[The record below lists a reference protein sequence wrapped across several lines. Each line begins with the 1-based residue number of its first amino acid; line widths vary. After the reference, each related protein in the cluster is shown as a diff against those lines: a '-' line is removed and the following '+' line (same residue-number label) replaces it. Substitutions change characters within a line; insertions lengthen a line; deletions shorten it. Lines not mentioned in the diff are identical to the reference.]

1 MSVYIDNQH
10 NLCYSII
17 TARETGLNKTKR
29 GEKVEDKIKELVK
42 LVGQL
47 NKLMLKVIEL
57 LGYTTLAEMAVKTM
71 IQIWRDL

>member
-1 MSVYIDNQH
+1 M
-10 NLCYSII
+10 
-17 TARETGLNKTKR
+17 TR

>member
-1 MSVYIDNQH
+1 M
-10 NLCYSII
+10 
-17 TARETGLNKTKR
+17 KR

-57 LGYTTLAEMAVKTM
+57 LGYTTLAISIHVPHKGDDESV
-71 IQIWRDL
+71 QI